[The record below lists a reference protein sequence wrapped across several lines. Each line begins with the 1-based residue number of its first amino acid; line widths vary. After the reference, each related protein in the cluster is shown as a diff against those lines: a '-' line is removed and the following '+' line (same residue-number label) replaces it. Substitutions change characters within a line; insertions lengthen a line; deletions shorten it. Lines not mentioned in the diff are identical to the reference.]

1 MPASKPQTRYSIVG
15 LGKLGASMAAAIAS
29 RGYQTIGVDVDIAA
43 VAAVNAGRAP
53 VTETGLADA
62 IAENR
67 SRLRAT
73 CDHSE
78 AVMQSDATFVVVPT
92 PSDDTGM
99 FSLGYVRRAFHEI
112 GRALARKQGYHL
124 IVLTSTVVPGS
135 IRHVLLPELEQSSG
149 KKCGSDF
156 GLCYSPEF
164 IALGRVMN
172 DFLNPDFT
180 LVGEFDNKSGEILED
195 CYRAILEKQA
205 PCKRMSL
212 ENAELAK
219 LAVNNF
225 VTMKISFANL
235 LAELCETI
243 PGGDIDRVCDALGA
257 DKRIG
262 SHYLRGGLGFG
273 GPCFPRDNIALDA
286 LSRHLQVNSD
296 IAMVIS
302 KNNRFPVDR
311 LVRHIGT
318 TVPRGSTVA
327 LLGLAYKPHSDVVE
341 ESQGLEVASAISDL
355 GMKVVCYDPLAREA
369 ARSKLKFKALVLESL
384 DACLI
389 QADAVV
395 LATPDP
401 EFARL
406 SPANFPHRDPPVQV
420 FDCWRL
426 LRRQLENAPNVTY
439 RGIGLSMNRGSSL
452 AGLWEDAG
460 SEPQA
465 TSS

>member
-1 MPASKPQTRYSIVG
+1 MPARKPQTRYSVVG

-29 RGYQTIGVDVDIAA
+29 RGYQAVGVDVDAVR
-43 VAAVNAGRAP
+43 VAAVNAGQAP

-62 IAENR
+62 IAKNR
-67 SRLRAT
+67 IRLQAT
-73 CDHSE
+73 CDYAQ
-78 AVMQSDATFVVVPT
+78 AVMQSDVTFVVVPT
-92 PSDDTGM
+92 PTDNTGM
-99 FSLGYVRRAFHEI
+99 FSLAYVRRAFQEL
-112 GRALARKQGYHL
+112 GRALTRKQKYHL

-135 IRHVLLPELEQSSG
+135 TRQVLLPELEKSSG

-164 IALGRVMN
+164 IALGSVMR
-172 DFLNPDFT
+172 DFLSPDFT
-180 LVGEFDNKSGEILED
+180 LVGEFDDRSGQILED
-195 CYRAILEKQA
+195 CYRTILENQA

-225 VTMKISFANL
+225 VTMKITFANL
-235 LAELCETI
+235 LAELCEVI
-243 PGGDIDRVCDALGA
+243 PGGDVDLICDALGA
-257 DKRIG
+257 DRRIG

-286 LSRHLQVNSD
+286 LSRQLDVNSE

-302 KNNRFPVDR
+302 RNNCLPVQR
-311 LVRHIGT
+311 LVRHIRN

-327 LLGLAYKPHSDVVE
+327 LLGLAYKPNSDVVE
-341 ESQGLEVASAISDL
+341 ESQGLKAASAISEL
-355 GMKVVCYDPLAREA
+355 GMKVLCYDPLARDV
-369 ARSKLKFKALVLESL
+369 ARSKIKFKALVLESL
-384 DACLI
+384 DACLR

-406 SPANFPHRDPPVQV
+406 TPASFPHRDPPIQV
-420 FDCWRL
+420 IDCWRL
-426 LRRQLENAPNVTY
+426 LRKQLENAPGITY
-439 RGIGLSMNRGSSL
+439 RGIGLSMNRSDTF
-452 AGLWEDAG
+452 AELWEDADT
-460 SEPQA
+460 EPQA